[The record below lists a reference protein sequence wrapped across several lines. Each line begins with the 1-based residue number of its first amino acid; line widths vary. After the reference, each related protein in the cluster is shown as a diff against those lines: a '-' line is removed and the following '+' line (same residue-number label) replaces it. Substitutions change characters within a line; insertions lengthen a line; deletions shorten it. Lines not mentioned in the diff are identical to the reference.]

1 MCISPL
7 NMPRP
12 NGRGYFDRV
21 TVPCGKCAECLAKKR
36 ADWSFRLNQ
45 ELKVSES
52 AFFITLTYN
61 EESNIGDL
69 DKRHIQLFLKR
80 LRRSMNMKVKYIKKE
95 VKNGK
100 LRYFLVG
107 EYGPLTNRP
116 HYHII
121 MFNLPQ
127 GCVGEIEDIWGKG
140 QIKVGNVTP
149 ASIHYVT
156 KYVINKNQELLDKD
170 TGELI
175 ERKPFA
181 MMSLKP
187 GLGSN
192 YLEDKNLM
200 KYHKKNGSD
209 LTVNLGGHKQRLPRF
224 YQDKIFNIAEKDK
237 IKDNLTKEADKIAE
251 KIKLNDE
258 QYGNDYF
265 KHDLERKIEKT
276 NKMNKL
282 KKGGI
287 TI

>member
-1 MCISPL
+1 
-7 NMPRP
+7 MPRP
-12 NGRGYFDRV
+12 NGRGYSDRV

-45 ELKVSES
+45 ELKVSDS

-61 EESNIGDL
+61 EESNIGNL

-95 VKNGK
+95 KKNGK

-121 MFNLPQ
+121 MFNLPR
-127 GCVGEIEDIWGKG
+127 GCVGEIEDIWSKG
-140 QIKVGNVTP
+140 QIKVGKVTP

-156 KYVINKNQELLDKD
+156 KYVINKNQELLDTE

-187 GLGSN
+187 GLGLN
-192 YLEDKNLM
+192 YIADK
-200 KYHKKNGSD
+200 KVVDYHKRNAND
-209 LTVNLGGHKQRLPRF
+209 LSVNLGGHKQRLPRY
-224 YQDKIFNIAEKDK
+224 YQDKLFNISEKDI
-237 IKDNLTKEADKIAE
+237 IKERLVKESDKIAQ
-251 KIKLNDE
+251 KTKLNDE
-258 QYGNDYF
+258 QKGNNYF
-265 KHDLERKIEKT
+265 KHELERKIEKT
-276 NKMNKL
+276 NKMEKL

-287 TI
+287 SI